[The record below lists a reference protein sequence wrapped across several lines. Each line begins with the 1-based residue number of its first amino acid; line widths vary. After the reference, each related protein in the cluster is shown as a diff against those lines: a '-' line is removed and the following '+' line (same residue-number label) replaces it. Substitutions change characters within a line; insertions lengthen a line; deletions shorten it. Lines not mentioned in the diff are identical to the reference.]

1 MAASC
6 RTKESGSSQRNERG
20 SGGRVGIARSVSGAL
35 DVLGTQA
42 KVDKVFLQ
50 EHSHVHICTYMCG
63 GSPES
68 VMGITLAV
76 DLGTTGAR
84 EVHTENV
91 I

>member
-1 MAASC
+1 MAVEAASASRVVYQARWMC
-6 RTKESGSSQRNERG
+6 SESE
-20 SGGRVGIARSVSGAL
+20 
-35 DVLGTQA
+35 A
-42 KVDKVFLQ
+42 KVGKVFLQ